1 MKAATNILM
10 FAVAVLFA
18 SISVAQN
25 SLALYVSDSGSA
37 ALTEGQGRA
46 SLLVLTGGNDNGQA
60 SSGSCV
66 IAASLTTVEGGF
78 KGNLFPVSTGIN
90 SYSEEQAQ
98 GKKINV
104 ESDSATIV
112 ITDVDDVGICA
123 LDNSLVNRYKKIL
136 LNDKK
141 HKIVYSEM
149 IDLAHA
155 NALSLFKKGKKEE
168 AIIGLSPYAENY
180 KPAWLADKEL
190 AGVVVSAINDYAY
203 FLQEHNQAAESIP
216 FLKDI
221 VTAQPNRAV
230 AWLNL
235 ADSNWAV
242 GNKNDAVKQYAE
254 YKKLMLSV
262 NKKPKIPSRVFER
275 SGVSSSF

>member
-1 MKAATNILM
+1 M

-18 SISVAQN
+18 SISVAQK
-25 SLALYVSDSGSA
+25 SLALYVSDLGSA
-37 ALTEGQGRA
+37 AITEVQGST
-46 SLLVLTGGNDNGQA
+46 SLLVLAGGNDNGQA
-60 SSGSCV
+60 TSGSCV
-66 IAASLTTVEGGF
+66 IAASLTAVEGGF
-78 KGNLFPVSTGIN
+78 KGNLFPFSTGLN

-104 ESDSATIV
+104 ESDSAAIV

-123 LDNSLVNRYKKIL
+123 LDNSLVNRYGKIL
-136 LNDKK
+136 LDDKK
-141 HKIVYSEM
+141 HKVVYSEM

-203 FLQEHNQAAESIP
+203 FLQENNQAAESIP

-242 GNKNDAVKQYAE
+242 GNKNDAVKQYSE

-262 NKKPKIPSRVFER
+262 NKKSKIPSRVFER

>member
-1 MKAATNILM
+1 
-10 FAVAVLFA
+10 
-18 SISVAQN
+18 
-25 SLALYVSDSGSA
+25 
-37 ALTEGQGRA
+37 
-46 SLLVLTGGNDNGQA
+46 
-60 SSGSCV
+60 
-66 IAASLTTVEGGF
+66 
-78 KGNLFPVSTGIN
+78 
-90 SYSEEQAQ
+90 
-98 GKKINV
+98 
-104 ESDSATIV
+104 
-112 ITDVDDVGICA
+112 VDDVGICA

>member
-1 MKAATNILM
+1 MKAATNVLV
-10 FAVAVLFA
+10 FAVAVLFT
-18 SISVAQN
+18 SISMAQN
-25 SLALYVSDSGSA
+25 SLTLYVSDSGSA
-37 ALTEGQGRA
+37 AITEVQGST
-46 SLLVLTGGNDNGQA
+46 SLLVIAGGNDNGQA
-60 SSGSCV
+60 TSGSCV
-66 IAASLTTVEGGF
+66 IAASLTAVEGGF

-104 ESDSATIV
+104 ESDPTAIV

-123 LDNSLVNRYKKIL
+123 LDNSLVNRYGKIL

-155 NALSLFKKGKKEE
+155 NALSLFKKGKKDE
-168 AIIGLSPYAENY
+168 AIFGLSPYAENY

-203 FLQEHNQAAESIP
+203 FLQENNQAAESIP

-221 VTAQPNRAV
+221 VTAQPNRTV

-242 GNKNDAVKQYAE
+242 GNKNDAVNQYAE
-254 YKKLMLSV
+254 YKKLMLSA
-262 NKKPKIPSRVFER
+262 NKKSKIPSRVFER